1 MFVPA
6 WPVLHPSQL
15 VGPARGAAPPF
26 PLSVPEA
33 LRFYVARGAIYHLF
47 RALGGGVVLVPAYH
61 HGNEVRALRAAGA
74 DVRFYP
80 VNRRLEVDLDLLDQ
94 LCRPPVR
101 ALFAIHYLGWPQPAA
116 RLAAMCRERGILLV
130 EDCALALLSEPG
142 GRPLGTFGDF
152 AVFCLYKTLPVPNGG
167 LLVARRPLP
176 AALRALPLPAC
187 DRASLAGRSAEL
199 MLSGLRQRW
208 SGLGAALCELKAAA
222 GRGLTTL
229 GVRRVPVGDEGFDVS
244 QAGLGMSPLSWAI
257 ARRCDAAAI
266 RARRRA
272 NYQLLLDRLA
282 GRVAAVKETL
292 EDGVCPLFFPLLVA
306 DKEDAMRRLAQKGI
320 ETVPFWN
327 QGDPAAAGRVFPDV
341 RFLREH
347 VLELPIHQDVT
358 PVQVEHMARQ
368 VLSLRVAIAA

>member
-6 WPVLHPSQL
+6 WPVLHLSQL
-15 VGPARGAAPPF
+15 RGPVGGRGLPF
-26 PLSVPEA
+26 PLSAPGA

-80 VNRRLEVDLDLLDQ
+80 VNRRLEVDLDLLDR

-116 RLAAMCRERGILLV
+116 RLAAMCRRRGILFV
-130 EDCALALLSEPG
+130 EDCALALFSEPG
-142 GRPLGTFGDF
+142 GRALGSFGDF
-152 AVFCLYKTLPVPNGG
+152 SVFCLYKTLPVPNGG
-167 LLVARRPLP
+167 LLVSRGPRPS
-176 AALRALPLPAC
+176 ALDALPLLPC

-199 MLSGLRQRW
+199 ALAGIRQRW
-208 SGLGAALCELKAAA
+208 SGLGAALCALKAAA

-229 GVRRVPVGDEGFDVS
+229 GVRRVPVGDEGFAVA
-244 QAGLGMSPLSWAI
+244 QAGLGMSPLSWDI
-257 ARRCDAAAI
+257 ARRCDPAAI

-272 NYQLLLDRLA
+272 NYQLLLERLA

-306 DKEDAMRRLAQKGI
+306 DKESARRRLADKGI

-327 QGDPAAAGRVFPDV
+327 EGDPAAVGAAFSDV
-341 RFLREH
+341 SFLRQH

-358 PVQVEHMARQ
+358 TDQVEHMARQ
-368 VLSLRVAIAA
+368 VLGLRLAPAA